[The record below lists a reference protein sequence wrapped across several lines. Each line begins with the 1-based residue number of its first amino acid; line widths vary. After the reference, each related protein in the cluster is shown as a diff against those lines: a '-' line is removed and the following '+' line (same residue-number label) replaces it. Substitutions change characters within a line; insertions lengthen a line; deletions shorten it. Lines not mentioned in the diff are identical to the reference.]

1 MLTFGCL
8 ARISWMNALSR
19 DVLFAARLLLR
30 SPTFAV
36 VAILCLALGMGATT
50 AVYTVVDAVL
60 FRPLPYEQPE
70 RLARIYTEFP
80 TFPGGG
86 LLRFPVSPPEFA
98 ELRETLQSFERVDAW
113 QVGAVNLVTATEPIR
128 ITTTFLSGTLF
139 NSLGVQPQQGRWIT
153 PADDREGAPNA
164 ILISDGLWRRS
175 FGASNDV
182 IGRATTMNGLPATI
196 IGVMPPGFQYPPGQ
210 VDISE
215 VWAPLQLTAA
225 DLQRRGNHRL
235 GVLGKLRPGVTIEQA
250 RQEFAVLIDR
260 WGQRKGENFHTIH
273 PADHPLKLFGL
284 HEEIVRTVRPA
295 MLVILGAVGFV
306 LLIACVNVANLLLA
320 RAEARQREISVRV
333 ALGVGTARLVRQFLA
348 EGLLIAVA
356 GGLVGLG
363 IAMFGVR
370 LLLWA
375 GASTIPR
382 AAEVT
387 IDWRVLLFTGGV
399 LIATTIVFG
408 LTPLAQALA
417 RNTHETLKAAA
428 GRTSATRQATAV
440 RRALVVSQLSLALV
454 LLVSCGLMVQAF
466 WRLQAVNAGFD
477 PGSRLTMRVAL
488 PGAQYRDDAAVKSF
502 VGRLEDSVA
511 RLPGVVSSTTMSGMP
526 PQRGGDF
533 SDTGIE
539 NFVRRPGGPVQNV
552 DYYQFVGHRFF
563 ETIGARLVDGRFLD
577 ERDADGAPLTVVVN
591 EMMARTFWPGQSALG
606 RRVRFSGRDAPW
618 YTIVGVVADIKN
630 GGYDKPAGTEL
641 FVPWRQAR
649 GIRTPQLVIRTA
661 GDPMS
666 MAGAVSRVIGELD
679 PSLPVTGVRTMLDVV
694 ALSQSRPRFLSVL
707 LTFFTAI
714 AVCLAAIG
722 VYGVISYWVAR
733 RTSEIGIRMAIGA
746 DRAHILRMVLKEGV
760 GLGAG
765 GVLIG
770 LGAAIWLTRFLKTVL
785 FGIDPLDVKTLAM
798 TVTLLFT
805 LTIVASW
812 IPARRATRVDPSV
825 ALRYD

>member
-1 MLTFGCL
+1 
-8 ARISWMNALSR
+8 MNAIYR
-19 DVLFAARLLLR
+19 DVVFAARLLLR
-30 SPTFAV
+30 SPTFAI
-36 VAILCLALGMGATT
+36 VAVLCLALGMGATT

-80 TFPGGG
+80 TFPNGG

-98 ELRETLQSFERVDAW
+98 EMRETLQSFERIDAW
-113 QVGAVNLVTATEPIR
+113 QIGAVNLVTTTEPIR
-128 ITTTFLSGTLF
+128 ITTTFGSGTLF
-139 NSLGVQPQQGRWIT
+139 NSLGVQPQQGRWIG
-153 PADDREGAPNA
+153 PADDREGAPVA

-175 FGASNDV
+175 FGGSTGV
-182 IGRATTMNGLPATI
+182 IGRATTMNCLPATI

-210 VDISE
+210 TDISE

-235 GVLGKLRPGVTIEQA
+235 GLLAQLKPGVTIEQA
-250 RQEFAVLIDR
+250 RQELAVQIDR
-260 WGQRKGENFHTIH
+260 WGQRRANNFHTIH
-273 PADHPLKLFGL
+273 PGDHPLKLFGF

-320 RAEARQREISVRV
+320 RAEARQKEISVRV

-375 GASTIPR
+375 GSSTIPR
-382 AAEVT
+382 AAEVA
-387 IDWRVLLFTGGV
+387 IDWRVLAFTGGV

-428 GRTSATRQATAV
+428 GRTSATRQAKMV

-477 PGSRLTMRVAL
+477 PSSRLTMRVAL
-488 PGAQYRDDAAVKSF
+488 PDAQYRDDAAVKSF
-502 VGRLEDSVA
+502 VGRLEEGLA
-511 RLPGVVSSTTMSGMP
+511 RLPGVISSTTMSGMP
-526 PQRGGDF
+526 PQRPGNF
-533 SDTGIE
+533 NDTDIE

-552 DYYQFVGHRFF
+552 DYWQFVGHRFF
-563 ETIGARLVDGRFLD
+563 ETVGARLADGRFLD
-577 ERDADGAPLTVVVN
+577 ERDSDGAPLTVVVN
-591 EMMARTFWPGQSALG
+591 ETMARTFWPGESALG
-606 RRVRFSGRDAPW
+606 RRVRPPQGPNSPW
-618 YTIVGVVADIKN
+618 RTIVGVVADIKN

-649 GIRTPQLVIRTA
+649 GLRTPQLVIRTA

-666 MAGAVSRVIGELD
+666 MTSAVRRVIGDLD
-679 PSLPVTGVRTMLDVV
+679 PSLPVTGVRSMLDVV

-714 AVCLAAIG
+714 AVGLAAIG

-746 DRAHILRMVLKEGV
+746 DRARILRMVLKAGV
-760 GLGAG
+760 GLGVA

-770 LGAAIWLTRFLKTVL
+770 LGGAVWLTRFLKTVL

-798 TVTLLFT
+798 TVALLFV
-805 LTIVASW
+805 LTMMASW

>member
-1 MLTFGCL
+1 
-8 ARISWMNALSR
+8 MNAVSR

-36 VAILCLALGMGATT
+36 VAILCLGLGMGATT

-86 LLRFPVSPPEFA
+86 LPRFPVSPPEFA
-98 ELRETLQSFERVDAW
+98 EMRESLQSFERIDAW
-113 QVGAVNLVTATEPIR
+113 QNGAVNLVTATEPIR
-128 ITTTFLSGTLF
+128 ISTTFVTGTLF
-139 NSLGVQPQQGRWIT
+139 NSLGVQPQQGRWIS
-153 PADDREGAPNA
+153 PSDDHDGAPQV
-164 ILISDGLWRRS
+164 ILISNGLWRRS
-175 FGASNDV
+175 FGGSTSV
-182 IGRATTMNGLPATI
+182 IGRATTLNGLPATI
-196 IGVMPPGFQYPPGQ
+196 IGVMPSGFQYPPGQ

-215 VWAPLQLTAA
+215 VWAPLQLTAI

-235 GVLGKLRPGVTIEQA
+235 GVLARLRPGVKIEQA
-250 RQEFAVLIDR
+250 RQELAVLMDR
-260 WGQRKGENFHTIH
+260 WGQRNADNFHTIH
-273 PADHPLKLFGL
+273 PSQHPVVLYGL
-284 HEEIVRTVRPA
+284 HEEMVRTVKPA

-320 RAEARQREISVRV
+320 RAEARQKEISVRV
-333 ALGVGTARLVRQFLA
+333 ALGVGTARLIRQFLG

-356 GGLVGLG
+356 GGLIGLG

-375 GASTIPR
+375 GSSTIPR
-382 AAEVT
+382 AAEVA
-387 IDWRVLLFTGGV
+387 IDWRALAFTGGV

-440 RRALVVSQLSLALV
+440 RRGLVVSQLSLALV

-477 PGSRLTMRVAL
+477 PSSRLTMRVAL
-488 PGAQYRDDAAVKSF
+488 PGAQYRDNAAVKSF
-502 VGRLEDSVA
+502 VARLEDGLSG
-511 RLPGVVSSTTMSGMP
+511 LPGVISSTTMSGMP

-533 SDTGIE
+533 NDTEIE
-539 NFVRRPGGPVQNV
+539 NFVPRKGGPVQNV

-577 ERDADGAPLTVVVN
+577 ERDVEGAPLSMVVN

-606 RRVRFSGRDAPW
+606 RRVRLSEGPNSPW
-618 YTIVGVVADIKN
+618 RTIVGVVGDIKN

-641 FVPWRQAR
+641 FVPWRQGR
-649 GIRTPQLVIRTA
+649 GIRTAQLVIRTA

-666 MAGAVSRVIGELD
+666 VTSAVRRLIGELD
-679 PSLPVTGVRTMLDVV
+679 PSLPVTGVRSMLDVV

-714 AVCLAAIG
+714 AVGLAAIG

-746 DRAHILRMVLKEGV
+746 DRARILRMVLKEGV
-760 GLGAG
+760 ALGAA

-770 LGAAIWLTRFLKTVL
+770 LGAAVWLTRFLKTVL
-785 FGIDPLDVKTLAM
+785 FGIDPLDMRTMVV
-798 TVTLLFT
+798 TVALLFA
-805 LTIVASW
+805 LTMMASW
-812 IPARRATRVDPSV
+812 IPARRATQVDPSV